1 VKVTSGGIERGARPI
16 CDGRCADAE
25 KDLDELSG
33 NAGRRNDGNEIRDG
47 EVVTLSIP
55 FARAVESIVGG
66 LCFRLH

>member
-55 FARAVESIVGG
+55 FARAVESIFGG

>member
-1 VKVTSGGIERGARPI
+1 MKVTSGGIERGARPI

-33 NAGRRNDGNEIRDG
+33 NAGRRNDGNEIRNG

>member
-1 VKVTSGGIERGARPI
+1 MKVTSGGIERGARPI

-47 EVVTLSIP
+47 EAVTLSIP
-55 FARAVESIVGG
+55 FARAVESIFGG

>member
-1 VKVTSGGIERGARPI
+1 MKVTSGGIERGARPI

-55 FARAVESIVGG
+55 FARAVESIFGG